1 MMSIERTYRLPLRV
15 VRMRG
20 KAGRTALDMAL
31 LIISFREYCKPL
43 TGSRQDANPAIF
55 CRFGLFV
62 VESGYRLLER
72 KAAHC
77 VFADAAEVKRAV
89 ALDDVCD
96 FGEAVAGAV
105 LEVFDDV
112 ALWI

>member
-31 LIISFREYCKPL
+31 LIISFREYCNPL

-55 CRFGLFV
+55 CRFGLFF
-62 VESGYRLLER
+62 VESGYGSLQWETTDG
-72 KAAHC
+72 
-77 VFADAAEVKRAV
+77 VFADAAEVKQAV
-89 ALDDVCD
+89 ALDDVGD
-96 FGEAVAGAV
+96 FGEAVGGAV
-105 LEVFDDV
+105 LEVFDN
-112 ALWI
+112 ATLRI